1 MNENEMKENSSL
13 FSRNAP
19 RMEGMDQHLACLIC
33 AMRLHPSSPFDHGLS
48 TAERRGIPRP
58 CVRLIGSRGLGR
70 RSAQRQLAS
79 TSTHPAPMM
88 CRSELN
94 RKVP

>member
-1 MNENEMKENSSL
+1 METKNGARVYVGGFTVNENEMKENSSL

-48 TAERRGIPRP
+48 TTD
-58 CVRLIGSRGLGR
+58 VVLIDS
-70 RSAQRQLAS
+70 
-79 TSTHPAPMM
+79 
-88 CRSELN
+88 
-94 RKVP
+94 